1 MSDKDSKGDA
11 LPASNFVS
19 NWALVWSSLGMVIPL
34 LLSLWYSP
42 FGHSIVIAFSSLWSF
57 LYHLSGQKDY
67 EQLDVAC
74 AVILTVVNMYLIAA
88 ATSSVHPFDIRIVM
102 ATLFGAGSLALL
114 FSSGFASTAD
124 VNLPPQDTIKDY
136 EIYHSVWHILGIVAT
151 LFVISLSGH
160 YNANWTTTP
169 IELLQQAGKNWSMPV
184 MYWFK

>member
-1 MSDKDSKGDA
+1 MSDETNERGV
-11 LPASNFVS
+11 LPASNFIS

-42 FGHSIVIAFSSLWSF
+42 FGHSIAIAFSAMWSF
-57 LYHLSGQKDY
+57 LYHLSGQREY

-74 AVILTVVNMYLIAA
+74 AVILTVTNMYLIAA
-88 ATSSVHPFDIRIVM
+88 ATSSVHPFDIRIVC

-160 YNANWTTTP
+160 FNASWTTTP
-169 IELLQQAGKNWSMPV
+169 IQLLQQASKNWNMPV
-184 MYWFK
+184 VAFK